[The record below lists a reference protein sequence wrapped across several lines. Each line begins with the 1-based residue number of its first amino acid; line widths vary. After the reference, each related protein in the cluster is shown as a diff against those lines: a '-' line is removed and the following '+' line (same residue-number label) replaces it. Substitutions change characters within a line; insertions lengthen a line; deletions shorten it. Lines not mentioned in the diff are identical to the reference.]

1 VSQLRIES
9 VDDIIV
15 LSDGFHMTLTLDG
28 EPDQLLSEV
37 IQGWPLDSQGLRDL
51 QVVRDH
57 LVVTTEHDVDAPA
70 RALDWLCGGP
80 DPALDAME
88 RHAENLRAAGKQAL
102 ALAQHALRT
111 SV

>member
-1 VSQLRIES
+1 VQVES

-15 LSDGFHMTLTLDG
+15 LSDGFHLTVTLDG
-28 EPDQLLSEV
+28 EPDRLLSEV
-37 IQGWPLDSQGLRDL
+37 IQGWPLDSRGLREL

-57 LVVTTEHDVDAPA
+57 IVVTTEHDVDAPA

-80 DPALDAME
+80 DPALEAMQH
-88 RHAENLRAAGKQAL
+88 HADDLRAAGQQAL
-102 ALAQHALRT
+102 TLAQHVLRT